1 MDRFD
6 LIPKT
11 LADDGEDTEHIGL
24 VWDRGTAGDFVYGN
38 LNELSPAEKK
48 QRYEEFIAFDKQQC
62 RDKDILFLKLLYVTN
77 RDSIAKT
84 LEKRL
89 AQKKMAED
97 FTTWLQACSSR
108 SSSCRG
114 T

>member
-48 QRYEEFIAFDKQQC
+48 QRYEEFIAFDKQVRFSMQLNHRFYIWHWC
-62 RDKDILFLKLLYVTN
+62 LTRTSF
-77 RDSIAKT
+77 
-84 LEKRL
+84 
-89 AQKKMAED
+89 
-97 FTTWLQACSSR
+97 SSAVIKI
-108 SSSCRG
+108 SFS
-114 T
+114 